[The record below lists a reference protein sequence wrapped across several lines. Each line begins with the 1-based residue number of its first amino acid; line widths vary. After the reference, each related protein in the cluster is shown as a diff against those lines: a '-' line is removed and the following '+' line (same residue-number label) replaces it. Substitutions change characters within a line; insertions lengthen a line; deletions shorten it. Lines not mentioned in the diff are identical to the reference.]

1 MVTIK
6 EVAKKAGVS
15 VATVSRVFNA
25 SGPVG
30 AETARRVREVAA
42 ELHYHPHGGAR
53 SLITSKTHCLG
64 VLLPDLYGDFFS
76 ELIRGL
82 DQRAQ
87 QGGFHLLL
95 SSAHHGKREVE
106 AAMRAMRGRVDAL
119 VAMSPHLDEEALI
132 ANLPPSL
139 PVSLVSSRLQHE
151 RYDSLVIDNARGA
164 GAMVA
169 HLIGQGHRRVAIIRG
184 AAGNYD
190 AEERLRG
197 YRAALAA
204 AGIGGDPALELAGDF
219 TEASGF
225 QAARELVALADP
237 PTAIFAAND
246 AMAIGAL
253 SALRELGRRVPEDVA
268 VGGFDD
274 IPLARYLNPALS
286 SVHVPIAEMGA
297 RAADLALEALQAK
310 ADGGNGRVGRRETL
324 PTQLVIRAS
333 TAGEGDAARATA
345 PVDSTSTPR

>member
-30 AETARRVREVAA
+30 AETAKRVREVASA
-42 ELHYHPHGGAR
+42 LRYVPHSGAR
-53 SLITSKTHCLG
+53 SLITSKTHCIG
-64 VLLPDLYGDFFS
+64 VVLPDLYGDFFS
-76 ELIRGL
+76 ELIRGM

-87 QGGFHLLL
+87 QRGFHLLL
-95 SSAHHGKREVE
+95 SSAHNGKREVE
-106 AAMRAMRGRVDAL
+106 GAMRAMRGRVDAL
-119 VAMSPHLDEEALI
+119 IAMSPHLDEELLI
-132 ANLPPSL
+132 ANLPATV
-139 PVSLVSSRLQHE
+139 PVSLVSSRVQHE
-151 RYDSLVIDNARGA
+151 RYDSLVIDNAKGA
-164 GAMVA
+164 EEMVA
-169 HLIGQGHRRVAIIRG
+169 HLVGLGHRRIAIVEG

-190 AEERLRG
+190 AAERLRG
-197 YRAALAA
+197 YREALRN
-204 AGIGGDPALELAGDF
+204 AGIAGDASLELPGDF

-225 QAARELVALADP
+225 RAAQALVALADP

-253 SALRELGRRVPEDVA
+253 SALRELGKRVPEDVA

-274 IPLARYLNPALS
+274 IPLSRYLNPALT

-297 RAADLALEALQAK
+297 RAAELALEALEA
-310 ADGGNGRVGRRETL
+310 GIGNGRVGSRETL
-324 PTQLVIRAS
+324 PTKLVIRAS
-333 TAGEGDAARATA
+333 TDARS
-345 PVDSTSTPR
+345 PHTPS